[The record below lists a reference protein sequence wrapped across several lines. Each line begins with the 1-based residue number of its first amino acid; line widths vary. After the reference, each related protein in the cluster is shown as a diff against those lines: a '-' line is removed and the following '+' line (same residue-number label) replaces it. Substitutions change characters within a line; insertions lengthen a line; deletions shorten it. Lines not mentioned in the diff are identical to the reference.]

1 MVLCKQISRAKIICE
16 WSVFNGTSNWV
27 IEGQGSVLNQKISR
41 GKILR
46 SRVRQVNVSIGPNI
60 DLLATRDYIKVI
72 KVKIQVT
79 VSTAAMRN

>member
-1 MVLCKQISRAKIICE
+1 M
-16 WSVFNGTSNWV
+16 FNGTSNWV
-27 IEGQGSVLNQKISR
+27 IEGQGSVSNQKISR
-41 GKILR
+41 GKILG